1 MRNFIQLLVIFFA
14 GMTSYAQ
21 RQEPYVIE
29 KHQIY
34 PEQLSVQRVE
44 KIRHTHHFYQD
55 GKRVDSKSY
64 WESMK
69 IKLETG
75 EVEVRVY
82 VPYEGRKQAT
92 YYFYEN
98 DNCTTPTSEDVYE
111 VSEDENVEDIYLVT
125 RVYTLDKKCNVTG
138 YRDEDDNIYQ
148 IRKREVHFN
157 EDGQLTDIFD
167 WSNSNTQ
174 WGVRWNYKY
183 QDNNSRIIEQYN
195 NYVQRLLHQIEYLN
209 DKGKVIKR
217 CNINAEGKEVNCATF
232 KLEYDKDYLLKESI
246 YDAENK
252 LLRQT
257 VYTRDAYKR
266 TQKITISTP
275 NSEGKMVVTEEH
287 TFEYFIV
294 K

>member
-21 RQEPYVIE
+21 RQEPYIIE

-34 PEQLSVQRVE
+34 PEQLATQRVE
-44 KIRHTHHFYQD
+44 KIRHTHHFFTD

-69 IKLETG
+69 INTETG
-75 EVEVRVY
+75 KVEVRIY
-82 VPYEGRKQAT
+82 APYEGKTQAT

-98 DNCTTPTSEDVYE
+98 EGCTTPTSEDVYE

-125 RVYTLDKKCNVTG
+125 RVYTLDKKCSVTG
-138 YRDEDDNIYQ
+138 YRDEDDNIHQ

-217 CNINAEGKEVNCATF
+217 CNINAEGKEVDCATF
-232 KLEYDKDYLLKESI
+232 NFDYDKDYILKESV
-246 YDAENK
+246 YVGENK
-252 LLRQT
+252 LFRQT
-257 VYTRDAYKR
+257 VYTRDANKR